1 MDFNSFTS
9 YRKINYDLLLLESSA
24 LTCSQEENKKIIFRV
39 LMSGEEFFKDTEEKS
54 SNTRSVSTSFCL
66 AYKMSLHRNLSNA

>member
-9 YRKINYDLLLLESSA
+9 YRKINYDLLILESSA

-39 LMSGEEFFKDTEEKS
+39 LMSEKEFFKDTEGKS
-54 SNTRSVSTSFCL
+54 SNTRSVSTSFAWL
-66 AYKMSLHRNLSNA
+66 TK